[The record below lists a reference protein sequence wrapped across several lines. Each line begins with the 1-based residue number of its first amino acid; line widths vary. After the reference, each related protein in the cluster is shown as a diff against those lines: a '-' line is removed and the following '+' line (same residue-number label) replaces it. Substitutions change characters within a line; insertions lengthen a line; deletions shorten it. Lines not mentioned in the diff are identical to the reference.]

1 MQERRNSIAYA
12 LELRLFCT
20 NPSIW
25 SVING
30 NYKPKHLT
38 NWFFHGSYSSR
49 NPRVCPHHAVGS
61 LWGKL
66 IWKYYTVYTYCELG
80 CNLTPL
86 YMMCGCRETWL
97 QWPGWHWLNRAMI
110 ASARGITGM
119 AVNVPGITAIYAG
132 INHWYFGTCLELCAG
147 KEVIYFRLHS

>member
-1 MQERRNSIAYA
+1 MATGIVQKFVILGTVQSLTTLAFVWYTRNGKYWA
-12 LELRLFCT
+12 R
-20 NPSIW
+20 
-25 SVING
+25 
-30 NYKPKHLT
+30 HLT
-38 NWFFHGSYSSR
+38 NYFIHRSFHQETPGSA
-49 NPRVCPHHAVGS
+49 HIMHKAGS
-61 LWGKL
+61 QWGKL

-119 AVNVPGITAIYAG
+119 AVNVPGITAIYVN
-132 INHWYFGTCLELCAG
+132 INHWYLGHVFSSVQGR
-147 KEVIYFRLHS
+147 K